1 MYSSIYKHFQS
12 AGLKHFNCSFVSFPA
27 GVFFFSDHS
36 VCFSSLIIIPARLC
50 QCCFGGGP
58 EGRVGG
64 CSFSGSVQPWAS
76 LHRLWS
82 TPLIRALDR
91 EPGLDWVHL
100 FAKPPDLRHF
110 HAGRCTLLS
119 CSSAWINPWTVSAGE
134 WNAEGRAPPV
144 GHSPVQ
150 MWPGCFQTQGGK
162 GMFHCVALS
171 VQVSISYLCSAQLKW
186 QNFPVL

>member
-12 AGLKHFNCSFVSFPA
+12 AATLTAHLFSFLQVY
-27 GVFFFSDHS
+27 FFSEHS
-36 VCFSSLIIIPARLC
+36 VCYSSLRIIPARLC

-64 CSFSGSVQPWAS
+64 CSFSGSVQPRAS
-76 LHRLWS
+76 LHRLRS
-82 TPLIRALDR
+82 TPLIRALDK
-91 EPGLDWVHL
+91 EPGLDCVHL
-100 FAKPPDLRHF
+100 FAKPPDLRPF
-110 HAGRCTLLS
+110 HTGRCTLLS

-150 MWPGCFQTQGGK
+150 TWPGCFQSQGGK
-162 GMFHCVALS
+162 RMLHGAALS
-171 VQVSISYLCSAQLKW
+171 VQVSISYLCSAQW
-186 QNFPVL
+186 QNLPIL